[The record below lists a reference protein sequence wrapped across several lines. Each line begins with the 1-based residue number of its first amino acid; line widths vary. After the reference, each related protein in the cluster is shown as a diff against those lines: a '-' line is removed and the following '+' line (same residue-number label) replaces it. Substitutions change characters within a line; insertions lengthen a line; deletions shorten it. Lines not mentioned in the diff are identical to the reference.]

1 MKKLSTRI
9 ILSYFYS
16 TIIIVSLILFFT
28 FQSIKSHYYDSSI
41 KELSTINK
49 SLQFNIIGYLNYKN
63 IDISNLSFNN
73 NVDSVVIL
81 NNFVI
86 KLGQKLNTRITI
98 IKLNGEVIAD
108 SKENPQNMDNH
119 YDRPEIYS
127 AINGLVG
134 KSTRFSLTL
143 KKEMLYVAL
152 PLEINNKPTAVLR
165 TSFLLKDVDKL
176 LVDLTTDI
184 IKILVIVFLFSIII
198 VYIFSQQIVKPLN
211 QLSFASRKVASGD
224 FELNLKITGYSEI
237 IELTRNFNDM
247 TKRLKKLFS
256 KVNIQREKLN
266 TLISNVQEGIVVLNT
281 KDEITLYNNSFSEIV
296 KTQNL
301 TRVNINKIIK
311 SKKFKILLEEVKLKK
326 TKSVTEIDEFDNYYL
341 ISANFI
347 EVKDEVVIVLTD
359 ISEIK
364 KLEALKKDLVAN
376 ASHEL
381 RTPLTAI
388 KGFVE
393 TLEDEVEGD
402 NKRYVEIIHR
412 HTNRL
417 IALVND
423 LLTLSELEDK
433 NQNLIINTVNIFNL
447 INNVCIIFE
456 EKLLSKKIEIIKEVD
471 ENLFFDVDSF
481 RIEQVLI
488 NLIDNAIKYGDNNQV
503 LIKVNLINKNSKLLQ
518 NFKLDENYNEYL
530 EIIVA
535 DKGNGIPNK
544 DKIRIFERFYTVD
557 KSRARSMGGTG
568 LGLSIVKHIINLH
581 KGEIIVE
588 DNEPKGCIMH
598 IVLPRNTIS

>member
-41 KELSTINK
+41 KELSTINQ

-63 IDISNLSFNN
+63 IDISNLSYNN
-73 NVDSVVIL
+73 NIDSVNIL
-81 NNFVI
+81 NKFI
-86 KLGQKLNTRITI
+86 TRLGQKLNTRITI

-108 SKENPQNMDNH
+108 SRENPQNMDNH

-134 KSTRFSLTL
+134 KSTRFSKTL

-152 PLEINNKPTAVLR
+152 PLEIQNQNVAVLR
-165 TSFLLKDVDKL
+165 TSFLLKDIDKL
-176 LVDLTTDI
+176 LLDLTIDI
-184 IKILVIVFLFSIII
+184 IKILIIVFLFSIII

-224 FELNLKITGYSEI
+224 FELNLKISGYSEI
-237 IELTRNFNDM
+237 IELTRNFNEM

-281 KDEITLYNNSFSEIV
+281 KNEITLYNNSFAKIV
-296 KTQNL
+296 KEQNL
-301 TRVNINKIIK
+301 TRMNVHKIIK
-311 SKKFKILLEEVKLKK
+311 NKKFKNLLEEVKSNK
-326 TKSVTEIDEFDNYYL
+326 TKSVIEIDEFDNYYL

-364 KLEALKKDLVAN
+364 KLEILKKDLVAN

-393 TLEDEVEGD
+393 TLEDEVEGEH
-402 NKRYVEIIHR
+402 KRYVEIIHR

-423 LLTLSELEDK
+423 LLTLSELEDR
-433 NQNLIINTVNIFNL
+433 NQNLIINTVNIFKL

-456 EKLLSKKIEIIKEVD
+456 EKLLTKKIEIITEVD
-471 ENLFFDVDSF
+471 ENLYFDIDSF

-488 NLIDNAIKYGDNNQV
+488 NLIDNSIKYGDNQQV
-503 LIKVNLINKNSKLLQ
+503 LIKANLINKNEKLLQ
-518 NFKLDENYNEYL
+518 KFNLEDNYNEYL

-535 DKGNGIPNK
+535 DKGNGIPDK
-544 DKIRIFERFYTVD
+544 DKTRIFERFYTVD
-557 KSRARSMGGTG
+557 KSRARTMGGTG

-588 DNEPKGCIMH
+588 NNNPSGCIMH
-598 IVLPRNTIS
+598 IIIPKNI

>member
-28 FQSIKSHYYDSSI
+28 FQSIKTHYYDTSI

-63 IDISNLSFNN
+63 INLNDLSYNN
-73 NVDSVVIL
+73 NVDSVLIL
-81 NNFVI
+81 NDFIVQ
-86 KLGQKLNTRITI
+86 LGNKLNTRITI

-108 SKENPQNMDNH
+108 SKENPQKMNNH

-134 KSTRFSLTL
+134 KSTRFSTTL
-143 KKEMLYVAL
+143 KKEMLYFAL
-152 PLEINNKPTAVLR
+152 PLEINNKKTAVLR

-176 LVDLTTDI
+176 LFDLTTDI

-224 FELNLKITGYSEI
+224 FELNLKISGYSEI
-237 IELTRNFNDM
+237 IELTKNFNEM
-247 TKRLKKLFS
+247 TKKLKKLFN

-281 KDEITLYNNSFSEIV
+281 KDEVTLYNNSFSEIV
-296 KTQNL
+296 KKQNITKL
-301 TRVNINKIIK
+301 NINKLIK
-311 SKKFKILLEEVKLKK
+311 NKKFKSLLEEVKLNK
-326 TKSVTEIDEFDNYYL
+326 TKSVTEIDEFNSYYL

-364 KLEALKKDLVAN
+364 KLESLKKDLVAN

-417 IALVND
+417 ILLVND

-433 NQNLIINTVNIFNL
+433 NQNLILNTVNIFKL
-447 INNVCIIFE
+447 IYNVCIIFE
-456 EKLLSKKIEIIKEVD
+456 EKLLSKKIEIITEVD
-471 ENLFFDVDSF
+471 ENLNFDIDSF

-488 NLIDNAIKYGDNNQV
+488 NLIENSIKYGDSNQ
-503 LIKVNLINKNSKLLQ
+503 LIIKANLINKSSITLQ
-518 NFKLDENYNEYL
+518 NFKLNDNYSEYL
-530 EIIVA
+530 EIIVS
-535 DKGNGIPNK
+535 DKGNGIPDK
-544 DKIRIFERFYTVD
+544 DKTRIFERFYTID
-557 KSRARSMGGTG
+557 KSRARSLGGTG

-598 IVLPRNTIS
+598 IIIPKQI